1 MASYK
6 FLPYDAHI
14 LQMSMLLAKKNEST
28 SQYFHTN
35 FPSNF
40 IHNRQNLEKKL
51 KILLADKRINKLSH
65 THTIVTILQ

>member
-1 MASYK
+1 MHNAQPTLENSLMASYK

-35 FPSNF
+35 IPSSF
-40 IHNRQNLEKKL
+40 IHNSQNLEKKNSKYYQL
-51 KILLADKRINKLSH
+51 IKE
-65 THTIVTILQ
+65 